1 MNFIIHNGFRLPILG
16 ARITDS
22 NTQEKEEYLRLIKK
36 IYPNFI
42 IKGTLAYYG
51 IRENVYSSICAINEE
66 TALLLEMEEREKE
79 LIKFME
85 DEFHYGALLE
95 VQSMIIKL
103 KQLLKEEK

>member
-42 IKGTLAYYG
+42 ITGTLAYYG

-66 TALLLEMEEREKE
+66 TALDYFQTPLHPSTPPSC
-79 LIKFME
+79 I
-85 DEFHYGALLE
+85 
-95 VQSMIIKL
+95 
-103 KQLLKEEK
+103 